1 MAEQS
6 ANRGITIGMGVVILV
21 GVAISFL
28 VTSVGDW
35 ELSDWVVNLAGV
47 VLAVVLFVVAAQGRA
62 LPERLAPQ
70 GQSARRLRALSIFA
84 IVAFGLVLLIFVG
97 AELTGGFEATDGPIA
112 GVLAAGLVYMVGQL
126 SDANRAI
133 KSEG

>member
-47 VLAVVLFVVAAQGRA
+47 VLSVVLFVVAAQGRA

-133 KSEG
+133 KSGG

>member
-6 ANRGITIGMGVVILV
+6 ANRGITIAMGVVILV

-47 VLAVVLFVVAAQGRA
+47 VLAVVLFVVAGQGRA

-133 KSEG
+133 KSGG

>member
-133 KSEG
+133 KSGG

>member
-47 VLAVVLFVVAAQGRA
+47 VLAVVLFVVAGQGRA

-133 KSEG
+133 KSGG